1 MKRFVQ
7 FLHLFSDWSAL
18 LSFFLGLC
26 VTQKKARQKKEKDTK
41 KAVVQADD
49 LIPFRQFAKKTQT
62 DDNDVSTS

>member
-1 MKRFVQ
+1 M
-7 FLHLFSDWSAL
+7 